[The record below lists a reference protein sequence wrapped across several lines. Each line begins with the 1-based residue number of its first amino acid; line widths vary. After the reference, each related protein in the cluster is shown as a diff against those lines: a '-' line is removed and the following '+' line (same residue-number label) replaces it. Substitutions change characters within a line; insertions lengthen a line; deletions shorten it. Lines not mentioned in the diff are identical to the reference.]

1 MREITLREA
10 LNEALIEEMKR
21 DESVVLFGEDIA
33 GWGGTFK
40 VTDGLLDMFG
50 GERVIDT
57 PLAETLVVGGAT
69 GMAMAGLRPV
79 AEIMFADFI
88 GIAMDQLCNYAAKQ
102 KYNCGVNVPL
112 VLRTACGARGSGMHH
127 GQTTEGWIQNIPG
140 LKIIMPST
148 PYDAKGLLKSAI
160 RDNNP
165 VVCFENKAIYTL
177 KGEVPEGDDL
187 LIPLGKADVKREGDD
202 VTIIALSRLV
212 PEALAAAEMLETEGI
227 SCEVVDPRTILP
239 LDHETIINSVKK
251 THNVII
257 AHEAPKIGGVGA
269 EIAAVIA
276 EEAVYELEAPIVRIG
291 APFTPVPFS
300 APLEKAYVPD
310 RKKIVKAVRDL
321 LVAEAV

>member
-1 MREITLREA
+1 MRELTIREA
-10 LNEALIEEMKR
+10 LNEALTEEMTR

-40 VTDGLLDMFG
+40 VTVGLLDKFG

-57 PLAETLVVGGAT
+57 PLAETLVVGAAT

-112 VLRTACGARGSGMHH
+112 VVRTACGARGSGMHH
-127 GQTTEGWIQNIPG
+127 GQTTEGWIQNVPG
-140 LKIIMPST
+140 LKIVMPST
-148 PYDAKGLLKSAI
+148 PRDAKGLLKSSI

-165 VVCFENKAIYTL
+165 VVFFENKAIYTL
-177 KGEVPEGDDL
+177 KGEVPEGDDF
-187 LIPLGKADVKREGDD
+187 LIPLGKADVKREGND
-202 VTIIALSRLV
+202 VTIIALSRMV
-212 PEALAAAEMLETEGI
+212 PEALAAAETLEAEGI

-239 LDHETIINSVKK
+239 LDHETIVNSVKK
-251 THNVII
+251 THNVVI

-276 EEAVYELEAPIVRIG
+276 EEAIYELESPIVRVG

-300 APLEKAYVPD
+300 PPLEKAWVPD
-310 RKKIVKAVRDL
+310 QQRIIKAVKDL

>member
-1 MREITLREA
+1 MREITIREA

-40 VTDGLLDMFG
+40 VTEGLLEKFG

-57 PLAETLVVGGAT
+57 PLAETLVMGGAT

-102 KYNCGVNVPL
+102 KYNCGVVVPM
-112 VLRTACGARGSGMHH
+112 VVRTACGARGGGMHH
-127 GQTTEGWIQNIPG
+127 GQTTEGWIQNVPG
-140 LKIIMPST
+140 LKIVMPST
-148 PYDAKGLLKSAI
+148 PRDAKGLLKSSI

-165 VVCFENKAIYTL
+165 VVFFENKAIYNL
-177 KGEVPEGDDL
+177 KGEVPEDDEF
-187 LIPLGKADVKREGDD
+187 LIPLGEADVKREGTDI
-202 VTIIALSRLV
+202 TIIALSRLV
-212 PEALAAAEMLETEGI
+212 PEALAAAEMLEADGL

-239 LDHETIINSVKK
+239 LDHETIVNSVKK
-251 THNVII
+251 THNVVI

-269 EIAAVIA
+269 EIAAMIA
-276 EEAVYELEAPIVRIG
+276 EEAIYELEAPIVRVG

-300 APLEKAYVPD
+300 APLEKAWVPD
-310 RKKIVKAVRDL
+310 RQNIVKAVKDL
-321 LVAEAV
+321 LLTEAV